1 MAVSSLREVSY
12 QPDRVAFNQDQCAVC
27 LEPFANSQRVTE
39 LACKHIFHTSCIP
52 ESVAQCP
59 TCRDPIEGRIQHQVQ
74 VHNGYSFLQ
83 RMFSVDPI
91 ALNQRLERRARG
103 SIFNPRFGRE
113 ALQDDL
119 LNIARGIVLGDEIS
133 SEVRQRADALF
144 LQAEMRRMNGM
155 NRVQRALHI
164 QSTGQARRLLEISE
178 NPELGSE
185 FSRKVAR
192 EYRTDERRAIVAAL
206 SALISACFWIWSCR
220 PSHAA
225 FG

>member
-1 MAVSSLREVSY
+1 MEASLREVSY

-27 LEPFANSQRVTE
+27 LDPFIDSQRVTE
-39 LACKHIFHTSCIP
+39 LACRHIFHNSCIP
-52 ESVAQCP
+52 ERVAQCP

-74 VHNGYSFLQ
+74 VHNGHSFLQ

-103 SIFNPRFGRE
+103 SIFNPHFGRE

-119 LNIARGIVLGDEIS
+119 LNIARGIVLGDEAS
-133 SEVRQRADALF
+133 AEVRQRADTLF
-144 LQAEMRRMNGM
+144 LQDEMRRMNSM
-155 NRVQRALHI
+155 NRIQRALHI

-192 EYRTDERRAIVAAL
+192 EYRTDERRAIVVAM
-206 SALISACFWIWSCR
+206 SALIAVCFWLWSQR
-220 PSHAA
+220 PGHAS